1 MKIKCKNIEKQKF
14 KVMKKTL
21 LFVWL
26 VFNTILAMMMSAMS
40 VDWLLGGGCTR
51 IMNRQY
57 EPAFLS
63 QIWEVTSHIY
73 TWAPEGTIFRGFLFL
88 AAFLV
93 TFGIPIA
100 IAVYLYNVCKILF
113 GKYREA

>member
-1 MKIKCKNIEKQKF
+1 LKIKSKNIEKQKL
-14 KVMKKTL
+14 KVMKKAL

-73 TWAPEGTIFRGFLFL
+73 TWAPEGTIFRWLLFVIAL
-88 AAFLV
+88 IV
-93 TFGIPIA
+93 TIGLPIVLT
-100 IAVYLYNVCKILF
+100 VYFYKQTQEIYK
-113 GKYREA
+113 KYREA

>member
-1 MKIKCKNIEKQKF
+1 
-14 KVMKKTL
+14 MKKAL

-26 VFNTILAMMMSAMS
+26 VFNIILAMLMSVMS

-51 IMNRQY
+51 IMNRKY

-73 TWAPEGTIFRGFLFL
+73 IWAPEGTIFRGFLFL
-88 AAFLV
+88 VAFIV
-93 TFGIPIA
+93 TIGLPIA
-100 IAVYLYNVCKILF
+100 LALFLCKETLKIY
-113 GKYREA
+113 KRYREA